1 MKVKMTI
8 SDIRRAIQHEDN
20 ATLKFANFKVLSIER
35 ESKQV
40 HLTLQERPI
49 PGVTP
54 NELDENLNGSVA
66 SWKTGGI
73 DGSAIVRW
81 VNSDTGLAV
90 LDTMNGPVP
99 QLNQDI
105 RLTCPDYLLPLKRC
119 WKDDEWAQKA
129 VECLQDFASPT
140 FNQDVPLSSAHV
152 ARLRPAQRNA
162 FGLVNVDPGFILGP
176 PGTGKTTTA
185 GELLAAYLAANPLSR
200 VLVLCATNRAVDEVA
215 IAVDNALL
223 AAGQFSLRFAIQRL
237 GPGYDRKKFER
248 RQHLLPDTFSELGHD
263 ARQDT
268 SSGGVRMLALTI
280 SRAIST
286 LGALRNEL
294 PFDLLFVDES
304 SQVSLA
310 SILALMPLGKVRLF
324 AGDPYQLPPIYRAKS
339 ACAKRWMAESVFA
352 YMPSEGPSVC
362 LLNEQSRMAP
372 PISDLVSQISYN
384 GELRVAQDALN
395 DRDWLE
401 RRKVRF
407 ADIPRSQHVVI
418 RHINTNSSRVQ
429 SSRKYR
435 RMESAQQIVAL
446 ILSAIFNRD
455 VAQEDIVVVTAF
467 RKQASIIRAHLFAV
481 RLFKVKVDTVHRS
494 QGIERPVVI
503 FDPMD
508 GAHDLLKK
516 HKGKQLINVAMSRA
530 QSKLIMLLS
539 KRDIQ
544 NSIFAQIVEIVE
556 NHTKRPTEPIAQVLS
571 DPRFLTSAIGKRVD
585 IQGQV
590 ADITRFSRDGEI
602 MWVDME
608 NTGIENYFDTNSLI
622 CAADNRVE
630 MIV

>member
-1 MKVKMTI
+1 MTI

-20 ATLKFANFKVLSIER
+20 ATHKFSDFKVLSVER
-35 ESKQV
+35 ENKLLR
-40 HLTLQERPI
+40 LTLQERPI
-49 PGVTP
+49 PGTTP
-54 NELDENLNGSVA
+54 NELDENLSGSVA

-81 VNSDTGLAV
+81 VNSDNGLAV
-90 LDTMNGPVP
+90 LDTVNGPVP

-105 RLTCPDYLLPLKRC
+105 RLTCPDYLMPLKRC

-129 VECLQDFASPT
+129 VACLQDFASPT
-140 FNQDVPLSSAHV
+140 SLDGVPLSSAHV
-152 ARLRPAQRNA
+152 ARLRPAQRLA

-185 GELLAAYLAANPLSR
+185 GELLAAYLQANPQAR
-200 VLVLCATNRAVDEVA
+200 VLVLCATNRAVDEAA
-215 IAVDNALL
+215 ISVDNALMS
-223 AAGQFSLRFAIQRL
+223 AGQFSLRLSIQRL
-237 GPGYDRKKFER
+237 GSGYDKKKFER
-248 RQHLLPDTFSELGHD
+248 RQHLLPEPFGELSDD

-268 SSGGVRMLALTI
+268 SSTCIRMMALTI
-280 SRAIST
+280 TRAIAT
-286 LGALRNEL
+286 LGALRNGA

-304 SQVSLA
+304 SQVNLA

-339 ACAKRWMAESVFA
+339 ECAKRWMAESVFA

-362 LLNEQSRMAP
+362 MLNEQSRMAP
-372 PISDLVSQISYN
+372 PISDLVSMISYN
-384 GELRVAQDALN
+384 GQLRVAEDALN

-401 RRKVRF
+401 SRKVRF

-429 SSRKYR
+429 GSRKYR

-446 ILSAIFNRD
+446 IQSAIANRD

-467 RKQASIIRAHLFAV
+467 RKQASIIRSYLYAE

-494 QGIERPVVI
+494 QGIERAVVI

-508 GAHDLLKK
+508 GAHDLLKLR
-516 HKGKQLINVAMSRA
+516 KGKQLVNVAMSRSI
-530 QSKLIMLLS
+530 SKLIMFLS

-544 NSIFAQIVEIVE
+544 NPIFSQIVEFIV
-556 NHTKRPTEPIAQVLS
+556 NHKNRPTQQIAQVLN
-571 DPRFLTSAIGKRVD
+571 DPMYLTSAIGKRVD
-585 IQGQV
+585 INGRI
-590 ADITRFSRDGEI
+590 ADITRLSRDGEI
-602 MWVDME
+602 MWADME
-608 NTGIENYFDTNSLI
+608 DTGIEEMFDINHLL
-622 CAADNRVE
+622 
-630 MIV
+630 